1 MSVPVRYSAAANYAV
16 VESGLSN
23 TLQEEEQYHQYQQ
36 QQQQQQQH
44 QQQLYCQFVANANVN
59 VNANANI
66 IHSNNNNNSL
76 GLGECSNYV
85 NGFEVQQQLMQQR
98 SSIASSVSPT
108 TGLPANSNIN
118 ISNHHRNIVINN
130 NQISASNMDN
140 LNINNINVLQEKE
153 DHLHNMHH
161 ASQYQQQQQHFDNH
175 LAMSAEMST
184 CEQSE
189 LSSSSGVSLGGGVV
203 TVAEGT
209 NSAMLG
215 ASTSAT
221 AAVAA
226 ANGSGSAEMHA
237 VDVDVDEWRM
247 SDEGRYGTP
256 GAAGLEYQKYELEQ
270 QQQQQESPAN
280 MMNQPMES
288 SLMDNENRNMK
299 KNTNDNMKNNNKKN
313 NTVNSD
319 ANNSTDSPNSTK
331 KENELIGLSSEELYR
346 MLNEYNV
353 LQDKYHTI
361 LLLPRESKREV
372 TAGGRDGSA
381 YVLRCLKM
389 WYELPS
395 DVLFLAMSLVDR
407 FLDRM
412 AVKPKH
418 MACMSVAS
426 FYLAIKQQGLKPI
439 PADELATISQVNLSK
454 CGCTAGD
461 LERMADVIANKLGVQ
476 MGTTPVT
483 AVTILRVFY
492 ALFRNLAKSICEEFY
507 EFYLRMIKLEDL
519 ENRLENLL
527 CDVKTT
533 VVTPSTLALIL
544 MCLHLDFHIKAS
556 YKRHRPELKPVFE
569 FILSLQEYLGI
580 PDQVFTCGFTIVSDI
595 LSHYNGQNKQPYKQ
609 RLVWKLS
616 SRTLKVLRP
625 TNRFSTDL
633 PTIDEGQTIAMDEGC
648 CRSRTESIS
657 SEEEEDWPTSPIIPI
672 FEQC

>member
-16 VESGLSN
+16 VDSGLSN
-23 TLQEEEQYHQYQQ
+23 TLQQEEQYHQHQ

-44 QQQLYCQFVANANVN
+44 QQQLYCQFVANVNANANANVN
-59 VNANANI
+59 VNNI
-66 IHSNNNNNSL
+66 NLS
-76 GLGECSNYV
+76 LGECNNFV
-85 NGFEVQQQLMQQR
+85 NGNINGFDVQQQLMQQR
-98 SSIASSVSPT
+98 SSMSSSVSPI
-108 TGLPANSNIN
+108 TGLPANINNNIN
-118 ISNHHRNIVINN
+118 INHHHHH
-130 NQISASNMDN
+130 QTSPLNMDN
-140 LNINNINVLQEKE
+140 MNINNIDVLQEEEE
-153 DHLHNMHH
+153 DHPLHYHQH
-161 ASQYQQQQQHFDNH
+161 HFDNQ
-175 LAMSAEMST
+175 SA

-189 LSSSSGVSLGGGVV
+189 LPSNSMMGGE
-203 TVAEGT
+203 TMAEAM
-209 NSAMLG
+209 NSTML
-215 ASTSAT
+215 A
-221 AAVAA
+221 AAV
-226 ANGSGSAEMHA
+226 ANGSGIAAMHT
-237 VDVDVDEWRM
+237 VDLDVDEWRM

-270 QQQQQESPAN
+270 QQQQQQTPAN
-280 MMNQPMES
+280 INQPLES
-288 SLMDNENRNMK
+288 SLMDNDNRNMK
-299 KNTNDNMKNNNKKN
+299 MNNN
-313 NTVNSD
+313 VNKTG
-319 ANNSTDSPNSTK
+319 NNSSTTNTDPNSANDAPNSNK
-331 KENELIGLSSEELYR
+331 KENELNGLSSEELYR

-353 LQDKYHTI
+353 LQDKYHTV
-361 LLLPRESKREV
+361 LLMPRESKREV

-395 DVLFLAMSLVDR
+395 DVLFSAMSLVDR

-426 FYLAIKQQGLKPI
+426 FHLAIRQLGLKPI
-439 PADELATISQVNLSK
+439 PAEELVTISQ

-461 LERMADVIANKLGVQ
+461 LERMAGVIANKLGVQ

-492 ALFRNLAKSICEEFY
+492 ALFRNLAKEVCAEFY
-507 EFYLRMIKLEDL
+507 EFYQRMIKLEDL

-533 VVTPSTLALIL
+533 VIAPSTLALIL

-556 YKRHRPELKPVFE
+556 YKRERPELKPVFE
-569 FILSLQEYLGI
+569 YILFLQQYLRI
-580 PDQVFTCGFTIVSDI
+580 PDRVFSCGFSIVAEI

-633 PTIDEGQTIAMDEGC
+633 PTIDEGQANVMDEG